1 VLRFGVLFVVAASL
15 GGVTPS
21 LAQSLESQ
29 GYRFNR
35 AENVWVPIPA
45 YMQARA
51 EGDADFVK
59 FLNIQGYYFNT
70 AENTW
75 KPLPDYLQRPR

>member
-1 VLRFGVLFVVAASL
+1 VLRVGVLFFVAASL

-29 GYRFNR
+29 GYRLNR
-35 AENVWVPIPA
+35 AENVWVPVPA
-45 YMQARA
+45 YLQARA

-59 FLNIQGYYFNT
+59 FLNVQGYYFSR

-75 KPLPDYLQRPR
+75 KPLPTYLQRSR